1 MLNRENLMPDLDW
14 EALWTVE
21 RWLNDST
28 LVVEVVTI
36 WATFIPPACPGSPGF
51 RLENNCVYHSGKR
64 NKTCCDGMVPETGYV
79 CYVCVLSAT
88 RFPSALAQ
96 ELTLRDRL
104 LVV

>member
-36 WATFIPPACPGSPGF
+36 WATFIPPACPGSPAF
-51 RLENNCVYHSGKR
+51 DLKTIVSIIAANETKHAVMVWCRRLGMYAMYAYYPPRDFLQHWPR
-64 NKTCCDGMVPETGYV
+64 NLLFGIV
-79 CYVCVLSAT
+79 CL
-88 RFPSALAQ
+88 
-96 ELTLRDRL
+96 
-104 LVV
+104 